1 MKRVRFIAALLLP
14 LLLASCFKDPNFEP
28 GSGSSESQ
36 PQPGRLPTQ
45 EVRNVMIMYSAG
57 FNSLSSPL
65 TVDLEELE
73 KNFVPSASSRTDNI
87 LLVLSRRKIYDDSTP
102 IAPVLYRIYK
112 DREGTVIKDTLL
124 QWDRKTQATDPAL
137 LEEVLQYAKNEFP
150 ANGYG
155 IVYSSHASGW
165 LPDPDR
171 STKGESVQSVGQDSD
186 TGRVHETELYEFVD
200 AIPYGLDYVLF
211 DACFMACVEVAW
223 ALKDKTPIVGF
234 SPTEIMSDGFNY
246 STLAD
251 RLIGSTEPDPLGVC
265 QDYFAQYTD
274 PKQRTPYATI
284 TLVDTRNLDALAT
297 QCKMLFEKYRT
308 SIAALT
314 SNQVQKYFRPGH
326 NPWHEHLFDLR
337 HMLVKAGITEAETA
351 AFDKA
356 LNACILYERHTDYFM
371 SLPLINVCGLS
382 VFLPSSG
389 NDSLKAFYKEHVA
402 WNTETQLIK

>member
-1 MKRVRFIAALLLP
+1 MRKMCIIVALLLP
-14 LLLASCFKDPNFEP
+14 ALVVSCFKDPNFEP
-28 GSGSSESQ
+28 GGGESGSQS
-36 PQPGRLPTQ
+36 QPGRLPTQ

-57 FNSLSSPL
+57 FNDLSYALS
-65 TVDLEELE
+65 TDLEELG
-73 KNFVPSASSRTDNI
+73 NGFVPTASSRADNV
-87 LLVLSRRKIYDDSTP
+87 LLVLSRKRISDNSTP
-102 IAPVLYRIYK
+102 VAPVLYRMYK
-112 DREGTVIKDTLL
+112 DGEGTVIKDTLL
-124 QWDRKTQATDPAL
+124 KWDEKKQATDPSL
-137 LEEVLQYAKNEFP
+137 LQEVLKYAKNEFP
-150 ANGYG
+150 AKGYG

-223 ALKDKTPIVGF
+223 ALKDKAPLVGF

-284 TLVDTRNLDALAT
+284 TLVDTRNLDALAA
-297 QCKMLFEKYRT
+297 QCKTLFEKYRT

-314 SNQVQKYFRPGH
+314 SNQVQKYFRPGR